1 MLRLALILLHKKQS
15 HPQRKKAE
23 EEGFEPPVPFDTTV
37 FKTVTLSRSVTPPGY
52 KYRPVFNE
60 PGRNRYFTR

>member
-23 EEGFEPPVPFDTTV
+23 EEGFETFGDTV
-37 FKTVTLSRSVTPPGY
+37 
-52 KYRPVFNE
+52 
-60 PGRNRYFTR
+60 